1 MLLCGV
7 EACPVRDKQSLEFTI
22 SRSLT
27 GAVLETPT
35 LQNTPLYNCLLVLL
49 LLQPKIWGGGKASAP
64 TYNRACSLMK
74 LFRTG
79 SANVIIDCQKQFH
92 FLPVSYLMDIRT
104 TKFMEKLTSSENLIC
119 SLFAK
124 QAADNIKKYSSNME
138 ITSSPVNKIKQY
150 Y

>member
-1 MLLCGV
+1 
-7 EACPVRDKQSLEFTI
+7 
-22 SRSLT
+22 
-27 GAVLETPT
+27 
-35 LQNTPLYNCLLVLL
+35 
-49 LLQPKIWGGGKASAP
+49 
-64 TYNRACSLMK
+64 
-74 LFRTG
+74 
-79 SANVIIDCQKQFH
+79 VIIDCQKQFH